1 MQNFLGMVTIDSW
14 VLYVIMGVLL
24 LGNIAFIIM
33 FVKSVMRNNELE
45 DRIQNDLREKIKE
58 TEYDRKRI
66 QPLDAQPKEDGNY
79 KYKVVESAKKDG
91 FFVEDKQTKE
101 KLGFAKTKSE
111 ANEIIKELARK

>member
-1 MQNFLGMVTIDSW
+1 MRNLLGAVSIDSW

-58 TEYDRKRI
+58 TEYDKARV
-66 QPLDAQPKEDGNY
+66 QPLDSQPKENGNY

-101 KLGFAKTKSE
+101 KLGFARTKEE